1 MTSKTVDVIKGAHYY
16 DKLSHIWLF
25 RLHVW
30 QPGELCRALHR
41 AKSLRLFHLRYIL
54 EQDRT
59 KVCPIENNTNSN

>member
-30 QPGELCRALHR
+30 QPGELCIALHR
-41 AKSLRLFHLRYIL
+41 AKNIRLFHLKYIL
-54 EQDRT
+54 ERD
-59 KVCPIENNTNSN
+59 